1 MPKSKVYFTNMRTG
15 ARDNLPHKL
24 KRLMEK
30 AGLGSVDFNKKFVA
44 IKVHF
49 GEPGN
54 LAYLRPQYARVVV
67 DFVKARGGIPF
78 LTDASTLYVGRRKH
92 ALEHIECAYFNGYT
106 PFTTGCHIIIA
117 DGLRGTDEA
126 YVPVKGDYVKEAKI
140 GRALYDADI
149 IISLS
154 HCKMHLSSGIGGAM
168 KNLGMG
174 GGSRAGKMEMHSAGK
189 PDVRAEKCI
198 GCGACAKN
206 CALDAITVADKKAHI
221 DHAVCVGCG
230 RCIGVCNY
238 DAVEVGWNESE
249 KVMNAKIAE
258 YTLAMLQ
265 DKPNFHISMAIDI
278 SPNCDCFGHNDA
290 PVVPDIGMFASFDPV
305 AIDAACADAV
315 NASPIARGSIL
326 DGAQTYGDHF
336 STIHKKT
343 DWRAQIAH
351 AEKIGLG
358 SGEYDLITI

>member
-1 MPKSKVYFTNMRTG
+1 MKAKVYFADMRTSWTE
-15 ARDNLPHKL
+15 NTQKKL
-24 KRLMEK
+24 TRLMK
-30 AGLGSVDFNKKFVA
+30 IAGMDQINFDRQYTAVKL
-44 IKVHF
+44 HF

-54 LAYLRPQYARVVV
+54 LAYLRPKYARVIV

-78 LTDASTLYVGRRKH
+78 LTDAGTLYVGRRKH
-92 ALEHIECAYFNGYT
+92 APEHIECAYFNGFT

-126 YVPVKGDYVKEAKI
+126 YVPVNGEYVKEAKI

-149 IISLS
+149 IISLT
-154 HCKMHLSSGIGGAM
+154 HFKMHLSSGIGGAM

-189 PDVRAEKCI
+189 PNVNAEKCT
-198 GCGACAKN
+198 GCGACVRN
-206 CALDAITVADKKAHI
+206 CALDAVTITDKKASI
-221 DHAVCVGCG
+221 DHALCAGCG
-230 RCIGVCNY
+230 RCIGICNY
-238 DAVEVGWNESE
+238 DAIGAGWSESE

-265 DKPNFHISMAIDI
+265 GKPHFHISMAIDI
-278 SPNCDCFGHNDA
+278 SPNCDCFGHNDV

-326 DGAQTYGDHF
+326 DGAETYGDHF

-358 SGEYDLITI
+358 NGEYELITI

>member
-106 PFTTGCHIIIA
+106 PFTTGCH
-117 DGLRGTDEA
+117 
-126 YVPVKGDYVKEAKI
+126 
-140 GRALYDADI
+140 I